1 MLPWGVRE
9 LGRASSQEECTFFIP
24 AYGWPTAS
32 GDSKQS
38 VKDTKLL
45 FVNIDEFFKFLFW
58 FFFLREKDYTNA
70 YCLTNWVMG

>member
-38 VKDTKLL
+38 VKDTKQL
-45 FVNIDEFFKFLFW
+45 FVNIDEFFKFLFC
-58 FFFLREKDYTNA
+58 FFLREKDYTNA
-70 YCLTNWVMG
+70 YCLTNWVME